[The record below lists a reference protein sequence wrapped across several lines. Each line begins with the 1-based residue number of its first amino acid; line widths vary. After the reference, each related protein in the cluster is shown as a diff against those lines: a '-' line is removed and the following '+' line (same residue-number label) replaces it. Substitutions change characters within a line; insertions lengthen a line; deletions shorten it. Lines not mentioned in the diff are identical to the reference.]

1 VSHRIASA
9 CESDSQRMA
18 PRLFGT
24 DGVRGKAG
32 EYPLDPATVRR
43 IGTALV
49 RALSHDAP
57 RVLIGRDTRES
68 GEWIERELALGAQGP
83 GAEVVSAGVIPTPG
97 VAYLTRA
104 EGFSAGVVISASHN
118 PYEDNGIKVFSG
130 TGEKFTE
137 RVEGQVEAIV
147 ADPSWEPPPGAASP
161 VRLGA
166 LVEPYLAHLREILP
180 DAGPIRGT
188 RIALDAANGATSQVA
203 PRLFDS
209 LGFAVESIGVTPN
222 GRNINLGC
230 GSTHPAGLAS
240 LVVKGGHQFGV
251 AFDGDGDR
259 AIFVDEQGRIVD
271 GDAVMLMCARQLKQ
285 EGRLRGNVV
294 VATVMSNIG
303 LEIALRESGID
314 IVRCQVGDKYVMEE
328 MLKRG
333 ASLGGEQSGHVIFSD
348 YLFTGDGLCTALQVL
363 RVMAATGRTLGDLAS
378 DLTTYPQVL
387 VNVRVKQKRDVAQV
401 PELARAI
408 AHVESRLAGHGR
420 LLVRYSG
427 TEPLLRIMLEG
438 RDEADI
444 RAWAEEIA
452 DEVRRHLA

>member
-1 VSHRIASA
+1 MS
-9 CESDSQRMA
+9 

-49 RALSHDAP
+49 RALSHGGP

-68 GEWIERELALGAQGP
+68 GEWIERELAHGAQGE

-104 EGFSAGVVISASHN
+104 EDFAAGVVISASHN

-137 RVEGQVEAIV
+137 KVEREVEAIV
-147 ADPSWEPPPGAASP
+147 ADAAWEAPPGTAAP
-161 VRLGA
+161 VTRGA
-166 LVEPYLAHLREILP
+166 FVEPYLAHLREVLAEP
-180 DAGPIRGT
+180 GPLRGS
-188 RIALDAANGATSQVA
+188 RMAVDAANGATTDVA
-203 PRLFDS
+203 PRLFSS
-209 LGFAVESIGVTPN
+209 LGFELESIGVTPN

-230 GSTHPAGLAS
+230 GSTHPSALAE
-240 LVVKGGHQFGV
+240 LVVKDRHRLGV

-271 GDAVMLMCARQLKQ
+271 GDAVMLMCARQLKN

-303 LEIALRESGID
+303 LEIALRENGID
-314 IVRCQVGDKYVMEE
+314 LVRCQVGDKYVMEE
-328 MLKRG
+328 MIKRG

-363 RVMAATGRTLGDLAS
+363 RVMAATGRSLGDLAS

-387 VNVRVKQKRDVAQV
+387 VNVRVKQKADVADV
-401 PELARAI
+401 PAVARAI
-408 AHVESRLAGHGR
+408 ARVENRLAGHGR

-438 RDEADI
+438 RDEGDI
-444 RAWAEEIA
+444 KAWAEEIA
-452 DEVRRHLA
+452 NEVRRHLA